1 MLLAMTRHNNRLAIL
16 LHGSKGWK
24 TGQCL
29 KKDKRETQM
38 KLKMLTA
45 TAAFALSLGATSAT
59 ASCGKVSITEMDWA
73 SSAVVTAV
81 ANFLMTQGYGC
92 DVQVVPSSTVPALTS
107 LAETGEPDILTEV
120 WANSTPA
127 YEPLLAEGK
136 LVELTNV
143 LSDGG
148 VEAWWIP
155 AYLAE
160 SNPELTTWDGIMANP
175 AAVGGKF
182 HDCPSGWACDI
193 INNNNLKA
201 AKAVA
206 GGLERFQHGS
216 GETLQTSIAAAYA
229 DKAPWF
235 GYYWAP
241 TAVLGKYPMVRV
253 EVPAYNAEAHSCNG
267 DVDCANPG
275 FSAYPSAKVVTAA
288 SGAFM
293 EREPEVATLMKNVAF
308 TNAQMGDVLAWRLD
322 NNASYDEAA
331 VYFLTSYK
339 DVWGNWLSDDAK
351 GKLAA
356 ILN

>member
-1 MLLAMTRHNNRLAIL
+1 
-16 LHGSKGWK
+16 
-24 TGQCL
+24 
-29 KKDKRETQM
+29 
-38 KLKMLTA
+38 
-45 TAAFALSLGATSAT
+45 
-59 ASCGKVSITEMDWA
+59 
-73 SSAVVTAV
+73 
-81 ANFLMTQGYGC
+81 
-92 DVQVVPSSTVPALTS
+92 VPALTS

-127 YEPLLAEGK
+127 YEGLLAEGK
-136 LVELTNV
+136 LVELTSV

-182 HDCPSGWACDI
+182 HDCPAGWACDI

-201 AKAVA
+201 AGAEA

-253 EVPAYNAEAHSCNG
+253 EVPAYNADAHTCNG
-267 DVDCANPG
+267 DVDCANPE
-275 FSAYPSAKVVTAA
+275 FSAYPSAKVVTAV

-293 EREPEVATLMKNVAF
+293 DREPDVAALLKNVAF
-308 TNAQMGDVLAWRLD
+308 TNSQMGDVLAWRLD

-331 VYFLTSYK
+331 VYFLTTYK
-339 DVWGNWLSDDAK
+339 DVWGDWLSDDAK

>member
-1 MLLAMTRHNNRLAIL
+1 MKKIL
-16 LHGSKGWK
+16 
-24 TGQCL
+24 TGAVAAAA
-29 KKDKRETQM
+29 
-38 KLKMLTA
+38 LT
-45 TAAFALSLGATSAT
+45 LGANA
-59 ASCGKVSITEMDWA
+59 AYADCGEVSITEMDWA

-81 ANFLMTQGYGC
+81 ATFLMEQGYGC
-92 DVQVVPSSTVPALTS
+92 AVQKVPSSTVPALTS

-120 WANSTPA
+120 WANSTPS

-136 LVELTNV
+136 LVELTDV

-160 SNPELTTWDGIMANP
+160 SNPELTTWEGIMANP

-201 AKAVA
+201 LDAEAK
-206 GGLERFQHGS
+206 GLERFQHGS

-229 DKAPWF
+229 EEKPWF

-241 TAVLGKYPMVRV
+241 TAVLGKYPMVQV
-253 EVPAYNAEAHSCNG
+253 KVGDYNAEAHTCNG
-267 DVDCANPG
+267 DVDCASPT
-275 FSAYPSAKVVTAA
+275 FSAYPSSKVVTAV

-293 EREPEVATLMKNVAF
+293 EREPEVAELLKNVSF
-308 TNAQMGDVLAWRLD
+308 TNAQLGEVLAWRLD

-331 VYFLTSYK
+331 VYFLTNYK
-339 DVWGNWLSDDAK
+339 SVWADWLNDDAK

-356 ILN
+356 ILQ